1 VVSVDETRI
10 STPEEMG
17 YLIRQRRR
25 ALKFSQ
31 ETLAS
36 VSGVPQPNL
45 SNIERG
51 KSVATLDTYLR
62 LFSALGIDLYGVPR
76 S

>member
-1 VVSVDETRI
+1 MSAEETRI
-10 STPEEMG
+10 SSAKDMG
-17 YLIRQRRR
+17 NIIHKRRR
-25 ALKFSQ
+25 ALKISQ
-31 ETLAS
+31 ETLAC

-51 KSVATLDTYLR
+51 KSTATLDTYLR
-62 LFSALGIDLYGVPR
+62 LMSALGIDLFGTPR